1 MSSGNKAIELQLQMR
16 QNADDLHT
24 FMREMDS
31 WETDMKK
38 KDQELRSGEEVQRT
52 LPPVRNKDF
61 KKKRRKAKPSAAE
74 GRLNADEPK
83 DARRIQSYDY
93 RAWDKFD
100 VDKALSAVDK
110 EESPVEGSDSDSE
123 DATVSADRGLALS
136 EKEKGNALFKEG
148 KYDDA
153 VECYTRGMSAD
164 PYNPILPTN
173 RAACFYRLKK
183 FSVAESDCN
192 LAIALDSNY
201 FKAFARRGA
210 ARVALEKYNLALED
224 YETVLKLDP
233 GNVDAETEVKKI
245 KEVTQFLCILV
256 IADQGTNVSS
266 QANPPEEPS
275 DGPSATEA
283 VGGAAAETG
292 SSHAE
297 RQILIRCYVYGLQGN
312 AYFKEGKYEAAV
324 ECYTGGM
331 EADATN
337 ALLPANRAMAYLK
350 LERYKEAEEDCGM
363 ALSLDNTY
371 SKAFARRG
379 TARLALG
386 KLKEAQQDFQE
397 LLKLEPGN
405 KQALNE
411 LQKIKIESG
420 TTGLLGTE
428 ENAPRRTVQ
437 PIDKPPHL
445 QSTKPLR
452 RLDIEEVGGEVL
464 VTDEVALG
472 AMPHKSSSSSARGHT
487 IEGGDNQASP
497 LSTSPSA
504 KVLKIEEISDIPTQ
518 MTALQGALRD
528 GVSRQDPAA
537 RLPKAP
543 TTATSSSGKT
553 VALPPPATNSFQ
565 FEADLRTIG
574 SQPQQIY
581 KYLRQMEPAAY
592 AKIFH
597 NSLEPD
603 LLNQILRTLL
613 EFYTKTE
620 TPALILGILTSLAS
634 VRRFDM
640 AVMFMSSPEKKVLR
654 ELFDFLRLAQLEGA
668 TLETLRKKYAV

>member
-1 MSSGNKAIELQLQMR
+1 MR
-16 QNADDLHT
+16 QNADDLNT
-24 FMREMDS
+24 FMRELDG
-31 WETDMKK
+31 WETDIKI
-38 KDQELRSGEEVQRT
+38 KDEELRAGGTEAIQRN

-61 KKKRRKAKPSAAE
+61 KKKKRRKTKPSP
-74 GRLNADEPK
+74 ADQSKTEEPK
-83 DARRIQSYDY
+83 EALRINSYDY

-110 EESPVEGSDSDSE
+110 DESPVEGSDSDSE
-123 DATVSADRGLALS
+123 EATVAVDRSLALS

-153 VECYTRGMSAD
+153 IECYTRGMSAD

-173 RAACFYRLKK
+173 RASCFYRLKK

-192 LAIALDSNY
+192 LAVALDSNY

-210 ARVALEKYNLALED
+210 ARVALEKYDLALED

-233 GNVDAETEVKKI
+233 GNPDAQTEVKKV
-245 KEVTQFLCILV
+245 KEVL
-256 IADQGTNVSS
+256 ASHGTNDVSR
-266 QANPPEEPS
+266 QADPHVKAPVEMDPQQQKLLEEQQKRQ
-275 DGPSATEA
+275 EA
-283 VGGAAAETG
+283 VMQKD
-292 SSHAE
+292 
-297 RQILIRCYVYGLQGN
+297 RGN

-324 ECYTGGM
+324 DCYTRGM
-331 EADATN
+331 EADSAN

-350 LERYKEAEEDCGM
+350 LERYKEAEEDC
-363 ALSLDNTY
+363 ATTLSLDSTY

-386 KLKEAQQDFQE
+386 KLREAQQDFEE

-411 LQKIKIESG
+411 LQKIQIETG

-437 PIDKPPHL
+437 PVDKPPHL
-445 QSTKPLR
+445 RSTKPMR
-452 RLDIEEVGGEVL
+452 RIDIQEVGGEV
-464 VTDEVALG
+464 VGTEGVSREVLSGSAPQKPSL
-472 AMPHKSSSSSARGHT
+472 SSARGQT
-487 IEGGDNQASP
+487 ETSGDQASP

-504 KVLKIEEISDIPTQ
+504 KILKIEEISDVPTQ
-518 MTALQGALRD
+518 TTSHVAPRD
-528 GVSRQDPAA
+528 VVSRRDPAT
-537 RLPKAP
+537 RLPGAP
-543 TTATSSSGKT
+543 ATVTAPSSSDGM
-553 VALPPPATNSFQ
+553 VALPPPAANSFQ
-565 FEADLRTIG
+565 FEADLRKIG

-592 AKIFH
+592 AKIFQ

-620 TPALILGILTSLAS
+620 TPAHIRGILTSLAS

-640 AVMFMSSPEKKVLR
+640 AVMFMSTPEKKVLR
-654 ELFDFLRLAQLEGA
+654 ELFDFLHQAHPEEA
-668 TLETLRKKYAV
+668 TLETLRKKYGV